1 MWGIFRDYRGLKKR
15 IGAIRKALHTGVEE
29 GTSEDSQD
37 IQQSPEE
44 ENEDAA
50 GGVRNYGSTGSTPP
64 MASSTSI
71 ALPRPRPSPFI
82 NGEGQ
87 SQSEIEQ
94 IRSMSVPSLPQALK
108 RQTPLRGKTDV
119 PV

>member
-1 MWGIFRDYRGLKKR
+1 MSTLDESSS
-15 IGAIRKALHTGVEE
+15 TN
-29 GTSEDSQD
+29 TSESGSQGRT
-37 IQQSPEE
+37 EE

-119 PV
+119 PVCPYYCEIFSGQKIHMYV